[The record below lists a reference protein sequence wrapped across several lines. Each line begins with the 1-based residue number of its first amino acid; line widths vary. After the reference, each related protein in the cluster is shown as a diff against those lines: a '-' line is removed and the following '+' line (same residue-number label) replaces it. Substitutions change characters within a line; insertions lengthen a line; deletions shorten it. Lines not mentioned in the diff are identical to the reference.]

1 MKRPFAIVLLVPFLF
16 VAGGAAAGDEKR
28 PPVEIS
34 VVSAPVGALSVD
46 GLGAPIGGIVDI
58 RDGLPPGATDSDS
71 FEIPDGQVLILDQV
85 GAFATFDRDLPAGAR
100 FPLFLTGGGVQMPIG
115 FGEAIG
121 NEIHV
126 AIPLSIVLRG
136 NFNFAILG
144 DFGGAIVQ
152 FARYSF
158 AGRLVPVQ

>member
-1 MKRPFAIVLLVPFLF
+1 VKRPFAIVLLVPFLF
-16 VAGGAAAGDEKR
+16 VAGGAAAGER

-34 VVSAPVGALSVD
+34 VVSAPAGALSVD

-58 RDGLPPGATDSDS
+58 RDDLPPGPTDSDS

-85 GAFATFDRDLPAGAR
+85 GAFATFDSKLPAGAR

-158 AGRLVPVQ
+158 AGRLVPAQ